1 MMCRHDRLNKNSS
14 KLTNFLYQNISSTN
28 IVIVRMQ
35 ARSGPNGIE
44 KDMSSNEIS
53 ESEFD
58 SEGMSFFFFK

>member
-1 MMCRHDRLNKNSS
+1 MCRHYRLNKKSS

-35 ARSGPNGIE
+35 ARSGPSGIE

-58 SEGMSFFFFK
+58 SEGMSFF